1 MKHIAYNRK
10 PKTENY
16 FQKRGQV
23 LLVAI
28 MLLATTLTIAL
39 AVSFKSTTDTQV
51 AKLEEDSQRALAAA
65 EAGIEAA
72 IRQGNVNLNT
82 LNLGIG
88 ISGVATIDTT
98 SSKTSFITPL
108 LQKDEQY
115 TLYLTPYDR
124 VTDTFGAGAY
134 DGGAMTI
141 YFGQNNNCPTL
152 ELTVMSKDGTYLE
165 KKLVKEAS
173 PVCDAG
179 IQGNSTYSVS
189 NPGASD
195 TVNGQAFSYKATI
208 PSVDLTSGNLL
219 FIRVLHSSSNIS
231 TPIGIKVAQNALE
244 IQGNTITS
252 QATTATGVTKKVQL
266 FQSGPQIP
274 AEFFVTQF

>member
-1 MKHIAYNRK
+1 M
-10 PKTENY
+10 
-16 FQKRGQV
+16 

-65 EAGIEAA
+65 EAGIAAA
-72 IRQGNVNLNT
+72 IRQGNVDLST
-82 LNLGIG
+82 LNLGID
-88 ISGVATIDTT
+88 ISGAATIDTT
-98 SSKTSFITPL
+98 TSKTTFLSPL
-108 LQKDEQY
+108 LQRDEQY
-115 TLYLTPYDR
+115 TFYLTPYDR
-124 VTDTFGAGAY
+124 TTNTFSAGTY
-134 DGGAMTI
+134 DGGDMTV

-152 ELTVMSKDGTYLE
+152 ELTILSKDGTYIR

-179 IQGNSTYSVS
+179 IQGTSSYNVTV
-189 NPGASD
+189 PGAGE
-195 TVNGQAFSYKATI
+195 TINGTTFSYKAAI
-208 PSVDLTSGNLL
+208 PGADLTSGNILL
-219 FIRVLHSSSNIS
+219 VRVMHSSSNVS
-231 TPIGIKVAQNALE
+231 TPIGVKVAQNTLE

-252 QATTATGVTKKVQL
+252 QATTSTGVTKKVQL